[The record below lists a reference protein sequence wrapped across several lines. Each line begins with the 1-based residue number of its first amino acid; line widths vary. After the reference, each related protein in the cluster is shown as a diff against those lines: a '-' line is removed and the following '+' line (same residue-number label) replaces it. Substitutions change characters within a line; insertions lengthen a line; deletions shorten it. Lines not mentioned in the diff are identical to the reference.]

1 LASQLSNSEQALVE
15 TGGCYV
21 QPTILDGVDASIT
34 IASEEIL
41 GPVLAV
47 MSFTDTAVVVRQ
59 ANVSI

>member
-1 LASQLSNSEQALVE
+1 ME